1 MSKPNSSKPLT
12 QMDLN
17 LHSHSHLLAIP
28 GLGLLLLLTL
38 YLWRKSMKIP
48 TTNLA
53 PELSGALPLIGHL
66 HKINSQKPIFRT
78 LAEFADKYGPIFR
91 FRLGVH
97 PILVISNY
105 EAVKECFT
113 TNDQTF
119 ASRPRSAHGTIL
131 GYNYAAF
138 GFAPYGPYW
147 RTIKK
152 LVMVELLSS
161 RRLEKLKHVQ
171 KTEVQ
176 TLIKDLYGCCDLTTK
191 VGVVISDWIER
202 FTLNIIT
209 EITASKRYF
218 ESGRGIYDDGEAQRI
233 GKLIKE
239 FMYIS
244 GVPVVSDLI
253 PVPKW
258 IDIQGRLKS
267 MKRIG
272 KEVDDLI
279 GSWVEE
285 HIKKN
290 DDIKSLSGEESNE
303 NKKDF
308 IDVML
313 SVVEENSGFG
323 YSRETIIKATVSTL
337 IIAGSDT
344 TSLSLVWTLAL
355 LVNNRQVLK
364 HAQEEIDRIVGKERW
379 VEDYDIK
386 NLVYLQAIVKETLRL
401 YPPGPLSVPH
411 EAWEDCTVCGYS
423 VPKGTRLFVNVWKLH
438 RDPTL
443 WSDPD
448 SFLPERFLT
457 SHVGVE
463 GSGHHFEFI
472 PFGSGRRACPG
483 MTFALQVTHLTLA
496 RLLQGFEWSTP
507 KEALVDMVE
516 GLGITLPRVNPL
528 EVLLSP
534 RLNSEMY

>member
-1 MSKPNSSKPLT
+1 
-12 QMDLN
+12 MDL
-17 LHSHSHLLAIP
+17 LSHLLALS
-28 GLGLLLLLTL
+28 GLVLLLAL
-38 YLWRKSMKIP
+38 YLWRSKRNPTKKSKA
-48 TTNLA
+48 NLA
-53 PELSGALPLIGHL
+53 PEPSGALPFIGHL
-66 HKINSQKPIFRT
+66 HKVNSQKPIFRT
-78 LAEFADKYGPIFR
+78 LADFADKYGPVFR

-97 PILVISNY
+97 PVLVISNY

-113 TNDQTF
+113 THDKTF

-131 GYNYAAF
+131 GYDYAAF

-147 RTIKK
+147 RTMRK
-152 LVMVELLSS
+152 LVVVELLSS
-161 RRLEKLKHVQ
+161 RRLETLRHVQ
-171 KTEVQ
+171 ISEVES
-176 TLIKDLYGCCDLTTK
+176 LIRDLYGVCKTNPCDSTK
-191 VGVVISDWIER
+191 VVISEWIEH

-209 EITASKRYF
+209 EMIASKKYF
-218 ESGRGIYDDGEAQRI
+218 EGGSGKKGVDGEAERI

-239 FMYIS
+239 YMFIS

-258 IDIQGRLKS
+258 IDIQGRLKC

-272 KEVDDLI
+272 KEVDVLI

-285 HIKKN
+285 HIGRK
-290 DDIKSLSGEESNE
+290 DESLRSESNQ

-308 IDVML
+308 IDIML
-313 SVVEENSGFG
+313 SVIEESPGLS

-344 TSLSLVWTLAL
+344 TALNLTWTLAL
-355 LVNNRQVLK
+355 LLNNRQVLNC
-364 HAQEEIDRIVGKERW
+364 AQEELDRVVGRERW
-379 VEDYDIK
+379 VESSDIK

-443 WSDPD
+443 WPDPE

-457 SHVGVE
+457 SHARVE
-463 GSGHHFEFI
+463 GSGQHFEFI

-507 KEALVDMVE
+507 MEAPVDMTE

-534 RLNSEMY
+534 RLTSEMY